1 MCDGEVE
8 DVLGKEDL
16 FSEYMIGV
24 SEGGENA
31 LPGLGQMTR
40 FFGSYRTGG
49 MDVSHIH
56 DNVQIS

>member
-1 MCDGEVE
+1 M
-8 DVLGKEDL
+8 LRKEDL

-24 SEGGENA
+24 SKGGENA

-56 DNVQIS
+56 DTVQIS